1 MILVPSKRQYVLM
14 WEEFFRRGYKERSV
28 PLAPVPNIAMLTIK
42 KAKWYQSEMEK
53 IRMSIISKESVEK
66 EQRKIVK
73 DNFNRCAMILHI
85 IT

>member
-1 MILVPSKRQYVLM
+1 
-14 WEEFFRRGYKERSV
+14 
-28 PLAPVPNIAMLTIK
+28 MLTIK